1 VLFLIGHLDTIF
13 ERDMPE
19 NPFTK
24 INDPN
29 ITGQGINDMKGDDV
43 IIIAAMKVWS
53 PLKEMNY

>member
-1 VLFLIGHLDTIF
+1 MFLIGHLDTVF
-13 ERDMPE
+13 EPDMPE

-24 INDPN
+24 NNDST

-43 IIIAAMKVWS
+43 IIIAAMKALS